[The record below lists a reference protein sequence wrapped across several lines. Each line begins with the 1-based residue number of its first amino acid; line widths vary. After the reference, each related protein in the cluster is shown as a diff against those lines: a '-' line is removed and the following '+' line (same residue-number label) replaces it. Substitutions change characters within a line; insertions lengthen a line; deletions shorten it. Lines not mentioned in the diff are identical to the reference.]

1 MKLTEAQALHRVATY
16 CSKAERA
23 ESDVRKKLA
32 NWELLDEEV
41 SRIVSRLKKENYLN
55 EERFCK
61 SFVRDKM
68 RFNKW
73 GRNKIVFELKKKRVA
88 ESIIQSTLS
97 ELLDEDGNSF
107 ELHLMQILETK
118 ERSVKAKDIYDKRNK
133 LLRFAL
139 GRGFTM
145 EQSLK
150 CVNKLL
156 NTSADD
162 EYF

>member
-32 NWELLDEEV
+32 NWELLDDEI
-41 SRIVSRLKKENYLN
+41 SRIIARLKKENYLN

-73 GRNKIVFELKKKRVA
+73 GRNKIIFELKKKRIS
-88 ESIIQSTLS
+88 EPIIQSTLS
-97 ELLDEDGNSF
+97 KLLEENENSF
-107 ELHLMQILETK
+107 EIHLMQILETK

-156 NTSADD
+156 KTSTD